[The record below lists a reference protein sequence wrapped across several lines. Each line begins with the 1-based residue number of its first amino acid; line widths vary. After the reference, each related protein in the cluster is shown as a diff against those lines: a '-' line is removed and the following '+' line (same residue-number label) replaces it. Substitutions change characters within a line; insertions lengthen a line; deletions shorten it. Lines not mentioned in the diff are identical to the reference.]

1 MRELPS
7 RQQRKSGKVFKIYDG
22 GNMFCPSC
30 GFEYTQKTNYCKRCG
45 GELNAAPQSV
55 EIKPERSQAIGMS
68 FVVVA
73 MLGILGLFL
82 NLLSFH
88 VLLSRHADEAAV
100 FSFVLGLLFVGV
112 VAGFLMRQLS
122 RLITASQKQ
131 NPAPAQERIIIREAQ
146 DPQLGAPTDS
156 IRGAAEPHSVV
167 EHTTRQMAGVYGEPG
182 TMK

>member
-1 MRELPS
+1 
-7 RQQRKSGKVFKIYDG
+7 
-22 GNMFCPSC
+22 MFCPSC

-122 RLITASQKQ
+122 RLITASQKSNQ
-131 NPAPAQERIIIREAQ
+131 APAQERVIIREGQA
-146 DPQLGAPTDS
+146 PQIGAPADPVW
-156 IRGAAEPHSVV
+156 GASEPPSVV
-167 EHTTRQMAGVYGEPG
+167 EHTTRQMAGGYNEPKA
-182 TMK
+182 TK